1 MTPDAAAPFG
11 CPPSDVGLIDRLAAP
26 VLLARRDGAVARLNP
41 AAQELLQPCCNEGG
55 ECRANA
61 LEIAFPPTR
70 LDSLYK
76 EPLGTVARML
86 VGVRR
91 RGGADGGMTTLDA
104 RISRLNDDELL
115 VEGVTESAARREIQR
130 LTEQLVALSFGYP
143 DMRVEVTEDGSIHD
157 FVVANPADLNIQPE
171 RLLERRIQNAFPAPA
186 GEQLLDAIRR
196 FAAGGGGEGA
206 AFSLAGP
213 AGEQFFEA
221 RLLALGDAA
230 RILVT
235 IRNVTDRVRA
245 EREAERTRDRL
256 VEALESIADGFV
268 LYDQDDRLVLANSRY
283 REMFDPQ
290 GVFIAPGARFEDVLA
305 FTARSGAYGF
315 GPEHLERWLEERLR
329 LHRGGGGGSLEAQLA
344 DGRWLRI
351 QERLT
356 PAGDRVGLRT
366 DITELKR
373 REAEIQSARDAA
385 EKANEQKTGFVHHL
399 SHELRTP
406 LNAVLGFAQM
416 IAEELLGPAGNP
428 RYPVYARQIAE
439 AGAYMLELINNLLDL
454 AKIEAGRLTLS
465 EEACELPLVVDL
477 IFSMI
482 GDRAKRSNVQLVSLL
497 DDSAPR
503 LVADPTLVRQ
513 MLTNLIANA
522 IKFSPTNGA
531 GRVEVTAERTADGGL
546 ALSVRDNGAGMSPE
560 QIPRA
565 LSPFEQAHDRK
576 VTPEVGTGLGL
587 PLTRALIEL
596 HGGRFEIESA
606 IGKGATARLIFPAA
620 RVACLMDGDGI

>member
-1 MTPDAAAPFG
+1 MTGPAANHTEDA
-11 CPPSDVGLIDRLAAP
+11 GLIDRLAAP
-26 VLLARRDGAVARLNP
+26 VLLARFDGGVVRLNP
-41 AAQELLQPCCNEGG
+41 AAQELL
-55 ECRANA
+55 RAGLGDA
-61 LEIAFPPTR
+61 AVAEPTELAVAFPAAL
-70 LDSLYK
+70 LDDLPK
-76 EPLGTVARML
+76 QPPGTVLRML
-86 VGVRR
+86 IGVRR
-91 RGGADGGMTTLDA
+91 RNAPQSGLTTLDA
-104 RISRLNDDELL
+104 RLSLL
-115 VEGVTESAARREIQR
+115 DGDRVMIEGVVESAARREIQR

-143 DMRVEVTEDGSIHD
+143 DMRVEVTPDGTILD

-186 GEQLLDAIRR
+186 GEKLLTAISR
-196 FAAGGGGEGA
+196 FASGEGGEA
-206 AFSLAGP
+206 VAFRLDGSAR
-213 AGEQFFEA
+213 EQFFEA
-221 RLLALGDAA
+221 RLVALGDAA

-256 VEALESIADGFV
+256 VEALESISDGFV

-283 REMFDPQ
+283 REIFDPAN
-290 GVFIAPGARFEDVLA
+290 VFIAPGAQFEDVLA
-305 FTARSGAYGF
+305 FTARSGVYNLE
-315 GPEHLERWLEERLR
+315 PEHLERWLEERLR
-329 LHRGGGGGSLEAQLA
+329 LHRGGGGASMEAQLA

-373 REAEIQSARDAA
+373 REVELQAAREAA

-428 RYPVYARQIAE
+428 RYPAYARQIAE

-454 AKIEAGRLTLS
+454 AKIDAGRLTLA
-465 EEACELPLVVDL
+465 EEACDLAMLVDL

-482 GDRAKRSNVQLVSLL
+482 GDRAKRSKVELISRLGENP
-497 DDSAPR
+497 PR

-522 IKFSPTNGA
+522 IKFCPSDGA
-531 GRVEVTAERTADGGL
+531 GRVEVMIERAADGGL
-546 ALSVRDNGAGMSPE
+546 ALVVRDNGAGMSPE

-587 PLTRALIEL
+587 PLTRALVEL

-606 IGKGATARLIFPAA
+606 LGKGATARLIFPAA

>member
-1 MTPDAAAPFG
+1 MTGPAANHTEDA
-11 CPPSDVGLIDRLAAP
+11 CLIDRLAAP
-26 VLLARRDGAVARLNP
+26 VLLARFDGGVVRLNS
-41 AAQELLQPCCNEGG
+41 AAQELLCARLGDDA
-55 ECRANA
+55 ANA
-61 LEIAFPPTR
+61 PHELNVAFPAGR
-70 LDSLYK
+70 LDDLKSQPPGVVL
-76 EPLGTVARML
+76 RML
-86 VGVRR
+86 VGLRR
-91 RGGADGGMTTLDA
+91 RAPLAGGGMTTLDA
-104 RISRLNDDELL
+104 RLSLL
-115 VEGVTESAARREIQR
+115 DGDRVMIEGVVESAARREIQR

-143 DMRVEVTEDGSIHD
+143 DMRVEVTDDGTILD

-186 GEQLLDAIRR
+186 GEKLLAAISR
-196 FAAGGGGEGA
+196 FASGEGGEGT
-206 AFSLAGP
+206 AFSLDGP
-213 AGEQFFEA
+213 AGEQYFEA
-221 RLLALGDAA
+221 RLVALGDAA

-256 VEALESIADGFV
+256 VEALESISDGFV
-268 LYDQDDRLVLANSRY
+268 LYDQNDRLVLANSRY
-283 REMFDPQ
+283 REIFDPANL
-290 GVFIAPGARFEDVLA
+290 FIAPGAKFEDVLA
-305 FTARSGAYGF
+305 FTARSGVYNF
-315 GPEHLERWLEERLR
+315 EPQHLERWLEERLR
-329 LHRGGGGGSLEAQLA
+329 LHRGGGGASMEAQLA

-373 REAEIQSARDAA
+373 REVELQAAREAA

-428 RYPVYARQIAE
+428 RYPAYARQIAE

-454 AKIEAGRLTLS
+454 AKIDAGRLTLA
-465 EEACELPLVVDL
+465 EEACDLAMLVDL

-482 GDRAKRSNVQLVSLL
+482 GDRAKRSKVELVNRLGENP
-497 DDSAPR
+497 PR

-522 IKFSPTNGA
+522 IKFCPCDGA
-531 GRVEVTAERTADGGL
+531 GRVEVMIERAADGGL
-546 ALSVRDNGAGMSPE
+546 ALVVRDNGAGMSPE

-587 PLTRALIEL
+587 PLTRALVEL

-606 IGKGATARLIFPAA
+606 LGKGATARLIFPAA

>member
-1 MTPDAAAPFG
+1 MTAEAANRA
-11 CPPSDVGLIDRLAAP
+11 DEIGLIDRLAAP
-26 VLLARRDGAVARLNP
+26 MLVARFDGGVIRLNP
-41 AAQELLQPCCNEGG
+41 AAQDLLRARLGDVVGGCLDELDV
-55 ECRANA
+55 AY
-61 LEIAFPPTR
+61 PTER
-70 LDSLYK
+70 LDALRR
-76 EPLGTVARML
+76 EPPGVVLRML
-86 VGVRR
+86 IGLRR
-91 RGGADGGMTTLDA
+91 RGAINSGVTTLDA
-104 RISRLNDDELL
+104 RLSRLDDDALL
-115 VEGVTESAARREIQR
+115 IEGVAESAARREIQR

-143 DMRVEVTEDGSIHD
+143 DMRVEVTPDGVIQD
-157 FVVANPADLNIQPE
+157 FVVANPADINIQPE
-171 RLLERRIQNAFPAPA
+171 RLLERNILKAFPAEA
-186 GEQLLDAIRR
+186 GEKLMAAVAR
-196 FAAGGGGEGA
+196 FAQGEGGEGA
-206 AFSLAGP
+206 AFSLDGP

-221 RLLALGDAA
+221 RLVALGDAA

-283 REMFDPQ
+283 RELFDPT
-290 GVFIAPGARFEDVLA
+290 GVIIAPGAKFEDVLT
-305 FTARSGAYGF
+305 FTARSGIYGF
-315 GPEHLERWLEERLR
+315 APEYLESWLEERLR
-329 LHRGGGGGSLEAQLA
+329 LHRGGGGASMEAQLA

-373 REAEIQSARDAA
+373 REAELQAAREAA

-428 RYPVYARQIAE
+428 RYPAYARQIAE

-454 AKIEAGRLTLS
+454 AKIDAGRLTLA
-465 EEACELPLVVDL
+465 EEACDITILVEL

-482 GDRAKRSNVQLVSLL
+482 GDRAKRTKVELVSLL
-497 DDSAPR
+497 EENPPR

-522 IKFSPTNGA
+522 IKFCPSDGT
-531 GRVEVTAERTADGGL
+531 GRVEVMIERPANGGL
-546 ALSVRDNGAGMSPE
+546 ALVVRDNGAGMSPE

-596 HGGRFEIESA
+596 HNGRFEIESA
-606 IGKGATARLIFPAA
+606 LGKGATARLIFPAA
-620 RVACLMDGDGI
+620 RVACLTDGDGI